1 MTLLTVPEAA
11 AELRIS
17 KRTVE
22 RLTARGDLEVVRIG
36 GRVLIRPEAIEAYVK
51 SRIEP
56 AVTSI
61 RRRRSA

>member
-11 AELRIS
+11 AELRVG

-22 RLTARGDLEVVRIG
+22 RLTSRGDLEVVRIG
-36 GRVLIRPEAIEAYVK
+36 GRVLIRPEAITAYVN

-56 AVTSI
+56 AV
-61 RRRRSA
+61 RDHKRRSA